1 MAKRP
6 KPSSSAPRA
15 AQAADATVSVAGAIL
30 RGEPLVADGTEGIRG
45 LELSNAMHLSSWT
58 DQTVTLPIDEALFL
72 EKLNEH
78 RKDSKVKTEV
88 TEVTFDTSDSYG
100 SKVSDNTDKGGV
112 KA

>member
-1 MAKRP
+1 
-6 KPSSSAPRA
+6 
-15 AQAADATVSVAGAIL
+15 
-30 RGEPLVADGTEGIRG
+30 
-45 LELSNAMHLSSWT
+45 MHLSSWT

-78 RKDSKVKTEV
+78 RKASKVK